1 MVSEVDDKES
11 AKSKILDTAKELF
24 AEKGFDG
31 ARVDE
36 IARRAGVNKAL
47 IYYYYKNKQALL
59 DALIEQVKTG
69 FSRQRTIVVEDT
81 GYDSPEFVDRL
92 IDINLEYL
100 LANRDLLSIVFMEDI
115 KNGKENVLMR
125 IWEEIYRREKQELS
139 RERGREIP
147 GPACMKWSPC
157 ISIISCRLFHFLFLG
172 IASLRPSAFQRKAWI
187 PGIGVLP
194 SALWMMS

>member
-59 DALIEQVKTG
+59 DALIEQVKNG
-69 FSRQRTIVVEDT
+69 
-81 GYDSPEFVDRL
+81 
-92 IDINLEYL
+92 
-100 LANRDLLSIVFMEDI
+100 VFQTAH
-115 KNGKENVLMR
+115 NCG
-125 IWEEIYRREKQELS
+125 
-139 RERGREIP
+139 
-147 GPACMKWSPC
+147 
-157 ISIISCRLFHFLFLG
+157 
-172 IASLRPSAFQRKAWI
+172 
-187 PGIGVLP
+187 
-194 SALWMMS
+194 